1 MNDFEFLLSDRI
13 QKIKSINEMYDLKSN
28 SYISFSGGK
37 DSTVLS
43 RLVDLAL
50 PDNNIPRLFI
60 DTGIEYTKIV
70 SYVRKMSE
78 TDSRITVIRPAK
90 NIRNILEEYGYPFK
104 SKEHSLYVSIYQNSG
119 ETRTIKRYLG
129 KADKENF
136 LCPEKLKYQFTDSF
150 RLKVSNKCCT
160 KLKKEPAEKWARENS
175 RPITLTGMRNDEGG
189 LRKTLTACTVF
200 DETRLR
206 KFHPLLVV
214 DEKWIDTFIERYNVR
229 LCDLYYPPF
238 NFRRTGC
245 KGCPFSVNLGE
256 QLETMAILLPSEK
269 KQCEGI
275 WKPVYDEYRRIGF
288 RLRRYEQL
296 LF

>member
-1 MNDFEFLLSDRI
+1 MNDFEFLLADRV
-13 QKIKSINEMYDLKSN
+13 QKIKSINEMYDLETN

-43 RLVDLAL
+43 RLVDIAL
-50 PDNNIPRLFI
+50 PHNRIPRLFI
-60 DTGIEYTKIV
+60 DTGIEYSKVV
-70 SYVRKMSE
+70 SFVKGMAES
-78 TDSRITVIRPAK
+78 DKRITLIRPQK
-90 NIRNILEEYGYPFK
+90 NIRSVLEQYGYPFK
-104 SKEHSLYVSIYQNSG
+104 SKEHSLYVSIYQHSG
-119 ETRTIKRYLG
+119 ETRTVRRYLG

-150 RLKVSNKCCT
+150 RLKVSNKCCV
-160 KLKKEPAEKWARENS
+160 KLKKEPAEIWARENG
-175 RPITLTGMRNDEGG
+175 RPITLTGMRNEEGG

-214 DEKWIDTFIERYNVR
+214 DEKWIDTFVEAYNVR
-229 LCDLYYPPF
+229 LCELYYPPF
-238 NFRRTGC
+238 NFKRTGC
-245 KGCPFSVNLGE
+245 KGCPFSMNLGE

-269 KQCEGI
+269 KQCEWI
-275 WKPVYDEYRRIGF
+275 WKPVYDEYRRIDF
-288 RLRRYEQL
+288 RLRRYERL